1 MNDTGWGLL
10 KLRTTILM
18 AVAAIVVLASASGWF
33 ISGKGI
39 ISGFQEL
46 ENRRAV
52 EDTDRAE
59 REIQIGASIGI
70 CYSKDG
76 TFDAST
82 MMIQSDTAMYRAK
95 AEGKNGYCIFDSY
108 MQDLALARLKLES
121 GLRSALKNGEISLVY
136 QPLINLQT
144 NEIIGAE
151 ALARWFHP
159 LNGAI
164 SPAEFIPVAE
174 ETGEILAIGY
184 WALEEAC
191 MQTKKWLDEGCSP
204 NFQMSVN
211 VSGRQLQ
218 RTDVVERV
226 AAILQQ
232 TQLPAKNLKLEI
244 TESTLMED
252 RQEIIEKMRQLKE
265 LGLQLALDD
274 FGTGYSSLST
284 LRLFPIDTLKID
296 RAFIS
301 RLGEEEGALAI
312 VEAISAM
319 ARSMKINVTGEG
331 VETCAQR
338 DIICS
343 LGCTTGQG
351 YFYDRPLSQAEL
363 GERIKATGKASLKN
377 AA

>member
-1 MNDTGWGLL
+1 
-10 KLRTTILM
+10 
-18 AVAAIVVLASASGWF
+18 
-33 ISGKGI
+33 
-39 ISGFQEL
+39 
-46 ENRRAV
+46 
-52 EDTDRAE
+52 
-59 REIQIGASIGI
+59 
-70 CYSKDG
+70 
-76 TFDAST
+76 
-82 MMIQSDTAMYRAK
+82 MYRAK

-108 MQDLALARLKLES
+108 MQDLALARLKLET
-121 GLRSALKNGEISLVY
+121 GLRSALKNGEITLVY

-144 NEIIGAE
+144 NEIVGAE

-159 LNGAI
+159 VNGAI

-174 ETGEILAIGY
+174 ETGEIIAIGY

-191 MQTKKWLDEGCSP
+191 IQTKIWLDAGCSP

-218 RTDVVERV
+218 RSDVVERV
-226 AAILQQ
+226 AAILKQ

-252 RQEIIEKMRQLKE
+252 REEIIEKMRQLKE

-301 RLGEEEGALAI
+301 RLGDEEGAMAI

-319 ARSMKINVTGEG
+319 AKSMKIDVTGEG
-331 VETCAQR
+331 VETDAQR
-338 DIICS
+338 DFIRN
-343 LGCTTGQG
+343 LGCNTGQG
-351 YFYDRPLSQAEL
+351 YFYDRPLSIEEFSQRLDSAE
-363 GERIKATGKASLKN
+363 RAN
-377 AA
+377 NQRAA